1 MVGDELVE
9 HVGAVQPHR
18 AHPGEVVQ
26 ADLVD
31 RDPPGR
37 LDAEQ
42 PREHPLEADRDVAQA
57 DRAVA
62 RVEQRAGDDP
72 DGVREVD
79 DPRAGRSQLAGA
91 LGDVEH
97 DRDGAQRLG
106 EPAGAGRLLADA
118 PAAQRERLVAE
129 PRGLPADAKLEE
141 DGVGAVERAVQ
152 VGRLDQPAAEALARE
167 HAPREAGDDLEPR
180 RVDVV
185 EDQLGQVEAVPL
197 AGEAGDE
204 LGRVRRPAAD
214 DRDLHPLTP
223 VSVTPST
230 NAFWAAKK
238 MAMTGA
244 MNRSVAA
251 IVRFHCTW

>member
-1 MVGDELVE
+1 MT
-9 HVGAVQPHR
+9 
-18 AHPGEVVQ
+18 
-26 ADLVD
+26 
-31 RDPPGR
+31 
-37 LDAEQ
+37 
-42 PREHPLEADRDVAQA
+42 
-57 DRAVA
+57 
-62 RVEQRAGDDP
+62 RVEQRARNDP

-79 DPRAGRSQLAGA
+79 DPRAGRGELAGA
-91 LGDVEH
+91 PGDLEH

-129 PRGLPADAKLEE
+129 PGGLPADAELEE
-141 DGVGAVERAVQ
+141 HGVGAVERAVE

-167 HAPREAGDDLEPR
+167 HPPREARDDLEPR

-185 EDQLGQVEAVPL
+185 EDELGQVEPVAL

-204 LGRVRRPAAD
+204 LGRVGRPAAD

-238 MAMTGA
+238 MAMTGT
-244 MNRSVAA
+244 MNSSVAA